1 MSNKCGTEYPIVG
14 ENPFLKYLING
25 DGFYCEKV
33 VTYYGHDFQGSV
45 ILLFT
50 KVSEAIRNGSRR
62 IGPRGPTVRG
72 PTIRTQKAD
81 SWAPDSWAPV
91 ISRLSVCYQCVISE
105 LPVCCKLVKRVI
117 SVLPWSYQWVISGL

>member
-33 VTYYGHDFQGSV
+33 VAYYGHDFQGSV

-72 PTIRTQKAD
+72 PIRLEPFLMASDTF
-81 SWAPDSWAPV
+81 
-91 ISRLSVCYQCVISE
+91 
-105 LPVCCKLVKRVI
+105 VKSKI
-117 SVLPWSYQWVISGL
+117 TEP